1 LDDAVKL
8 EEYFEL
14 SKKEEKIDFATETKK
29 GDSVGDSDD
38 GDSDSDDGDSDDG
51 DSDSDDGD
59 SDDED
64 DGDDDDG
71 DDEDDGDDD
80 EDDGDDD
87 EDDDDSDSNDDGD
100 GDGDGG
106 RNFLI
111 LEASTEDDDEDDADD
126 VENDPLDELSSEEED
141 VECELE
147 RLVFDSWMSD
157 SDGWSDKEEDGD
169 KTKDGD
175 GEDGDEIVVEEAV
188 YTDYRDEEEE
198 EEVQLNEIEKKYH
211 HECLDFLRFKGV
223 YPYSYFDS
231 YSKMKD
237 VKLPDIEKFKNDLS
251 GQDCALSE
259 YERASKIY
267 DHFGLKNL
275 GEYTNLYIASDT
287 LILADLFEEFRHT
300 ALQEYSLDP
309 GRFLTAGSLSLAAAL
324 KTSEAKL
331 QLLTDPMMHLEFES
345 GLRGTYI
352 ICNKLIIIF

>member
-1 LDDAVKL
+1 MDDAVKL

-38 GDSDSDDGDSDDG
+38 GDSDSDSG
-51 DSDSDDGD
+51 DSDSDSGD
-59 SDDED
+59 SYDED
-64 DGDDDDG
+64 DGDDDDDG

-80 EDDGDDD
+80 EDDGDS
-87 EDDDDSDSNDDGD
+87 DDDDDGDDDGD

-111 LEASTEDDDEDDADD
+111 LEASAEDDDEDDADD
-126 VENDPLDELSSEEED
+126 VENDPLDELSSEED

-175 GEDGDEIVVEEAV
+175 GEDGDEIVEEEAV

-198 EEVQLNEIEKKYH
+198 KEEVQLNEIEKKYH